1 MEKEGALT
9 IWKRSIEKHKLR
21 YTTMISD
28 GDSATFPALSRAE
41 PYGKNHLISKQESV
55 GHVQKRMM
63 SHLKAVKLKPHF
75 SPDGKRVRMGGK
87 GRLTDKLMKL
97 FQRYFGKAIRSHPND
112 ARRMKRAVM
121 AIYFYSVSTDTHP
134 QHHICSTEP
143 TSWCKHNTALA
154 NGEAPPPH
162 KPTICEEIAPFL
174 KKVFEDLSTDE
185 LMERCILG
193 ATQNQNKS
201 FNSLIWNRCPKVE
214 FSSVDV
220 VETCVSLAVIT
231 FNSGMGSLRPLF
243 GRLGMGCGPT
253 TATFLDSKD
262 DGRIWRA
269 EYVDQEMVRKRQQ
282 AMRLDRVQL
291 WSRTI
296 LIWTILIWTIF
307 KIFINPALFRAFF
320 FQPGSFHS
328 HHLPKDFT

>member
-21 YTTMISD
+21 CTTMISD

-41 PYGKNHLISKQESV
+41 PYGKNHLISKQECV

-63 SHLKAVKLKPHF
+63 SHLKGVKLKPHF

-97 FQRYFGKAIRSHPND
+97 FQRFFGKAIRSHPND
-112 ARRMKRAVM
+112 TRGMKRAVM
-121 AIYFYSVSTDTHP
+121 VIYFRSVSTDAHP
-134 QHHICSTEP
+134 QHHMCLTEP
-143 TSWCKHNTALA
+143 TSWCKHNRALA

-162 KPTICEEIAPFL
+162 KPIICEEITPFL
-174 KKVFEDLSTDE
+174 KKVFEVLSTDE
-185 LMERCILG
+185 LMEHCILG
-193 ATQNQNKS
+193 ATQNQNGS

-231 FNSGMGSLRPLF
+231 FNSGMGALRPLF
-243 GRLGMGCGPT
+243 GRLGMECCPT
-253 TATFLDSKD
+253 TTTFLDSKD
-262 DGRIWRA
+262 AGRIWRA
-269 EYVDQEMVRKRQQ
+269 EYADQEMARKRRQ
-282 AMRLDRVQL
+282 AMGMDRVHVVEVQL
-291 WSRTI
+291 R
-296 LIWTILIWTIF
+296 
-307 KIFINPALFRAFF
+307 
-320 FQPGSFHS
+320 G
-328 HHLPKDFT
+328 